1 MALPKQKFRELVFQL
16 LFSGDFGS
24 DEEVI
29 SLLMGEL
36 AVSKKTVR
44 EAIEHKAQIEA
55 KQTEIDRLIANT
67 SKSYDFER
75 ISRVERSILRLG
87 IYELLHDTTIPLKV
101 AIAEA
106 IRLARKFGTP
116 ESASFVNAVLDA
128 VKPQSVETTPEEQAH
143 EHSLQSTAGPAA

>member
-1 MALPKQKFRELVFQL
+1 MALPKQKFREIVFQL
-16 LFSGDFGS
+16 LFSDDFGS

-29 SLLMGEL
+29 TLLMSEL

-44 EAIEHKAQIEA
+44 EAIEHKAQIET
-55 KQTEIDRLIANT
+55 KQTEIDRLIAHT
-67 SKSYDFER
+67 SKAYDFER

-87 IYELLHDTTIPLKV
+87 IYELLHDASIPLKV

-128 VKPQSVETTPEEQAH
+128 VKITETIPTEEKAH
-143 EHSLQSTAGPAA
+143 EHSLQSTAGPSA